1 MKKFYQNTKLK
12 HRPTMVYAKQVQA
25 EQEGVEETEKKVE
38 VVEEEIIPKKKAS
51 KKVKAV
57 TTEEFETEKDKDLN
71 E

>member
-1 MKKFYQNTKLK
+1 
-12 HRPTMVYAKQVQA
+12 MVYAKQVQA

-57 TTEEFETEKDKDLN
+57 TTEEFETEKDKNLN